1 MPTRLKDRRRFIE
14 SVRDCFHG
22 LEYVIINEDN
32 FKREIVIGILAL
44 IASAVLKV
52 NKIEFTIIV
61 ITIALVL
68 FAEIVNTAIEQIVDL
83 ITKDYSKEAGQIKD
97 IAASGVLLMSF
108 ISVVVGLLIFGSKI
122 LSMIGG

>member
-1 MPTRLKDRRRFIE
+1 MPTRSKDRRSFIE

-22 LEYVIINEDN
+22 LEYVLINEDN
-32 FKREIVIGILAL
+32 FKREIVFGILAL
-44 IASAVLKV
+44 IASTILKV

-61 ITIALVL
+61 ITISLVL
-68 FAEIVNTAIEQIVDL
+68 FAEIINTAIEQVVDL

-97 IAASGVLLMSF
+97 IAASGVLVMSF

-122 LSMIGG
+122 LSLIGG

>member
-1 MPTRLKDRRRFIE
+1 MPTRSKDRRSFIE

-22 LEYVIINEDN
+22 LEYVLINEDN
-32 FKREIVIGILAL
+32 FKREIVFGILAL
-44 IASAVLKV
+44 IVSAVLKV

-61 ITIALVL
+61 ITISLVL
-68 FAEIVNTAIEQIVDL
+68 FAEIINTAIEQVVDL

>member
-1 MPTRLKDRRRFIE
+1 MPTRSKDRRSFIE

-22 LEYVIINEDN
+22 LEYVLINEDN
-32 FKREIVIGILAL
+32 FKREIVFGILAL
-44 IASAVLKV
+44 IVSAVLKV

-61 ITIALVL
+61 ITISLVL
-68 FAEIVNTAIEQIVDL
+68 FAEIINTAIEQVVDL

-97 IAASGVLLMSF
+97 IAASGVLLISF

>member
-1 MPTRLKDRRRFIE
+1 MPTRSKDRRSFIE

-22 LEYVIINEDN
+22 LEYVLINEDN
-32 FKREIVIGILAL
+32 FKREIVFGILAL
-44 IASAVLKV
+44 IVSAVLKV

-61 ITIALVL
+61 ITISLVL
-68 FAEIVNTAIEQIVDL
+68 FAEIINTAIEQVVDL

-108 ISVVVGLLIFGSKI
+108 ISVVVGLLILGSKI